1 MFGKYFQLYYS
12 IIAYEKRPNE
22 ISNKLRF
29 IYCELEL
36 IIESD
41 SSLKIQLEYYIGLKK
56 QPSYVRRTEAVH
68 DIACYRR
75 QISRYMLAYV
85 VLVTELVESAFV
97 SDIFN
102 DYIYLMLLVIGI
114 VEYTSICVEF
124 AI

>member
-1 MFGKYFQLYYS
+1 
-12 IIAYEKRPNE
+12 
-22 ISNKLRF
+22 
-29 IYCELEL
+29 LEL

>member
-1 MFGKYFQLYYS
+1 
-12 IIAYEKRPNE
+12 
-22 ISNKLRF
+22 
-29 IYCELEL
+29 
-36 IIESD
+36 
-41 SSLKIQLEYYIGLKK
+41 
-56 QPSYVRRTEAVH
+56 
-68 DIACYRR
+68 
-75 QISRYMLAYV
+75 MLAYV